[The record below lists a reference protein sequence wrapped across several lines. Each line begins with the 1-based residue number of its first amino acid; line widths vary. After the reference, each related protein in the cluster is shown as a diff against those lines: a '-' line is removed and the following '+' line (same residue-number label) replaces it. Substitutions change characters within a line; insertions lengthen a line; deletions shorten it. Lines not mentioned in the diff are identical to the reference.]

1 MNSRQLLAAAAVA
14 LLSASAAQAADL
26 YGTASLGLSKWH
38 VDDEPGISIDK
49 TDTGVKLG
57 LGAQLT
63 PNFAVEGGYVSLG
76 KAKLTGAGGGSG
88 SVKGTGL
95 FVDLVGSLPV
105 GSDVSLFAKLGVFHG
120 KAKGSAGGVSE
131 SDSGTD
137 AKFGFGASY
146 ALSKTTQVRAEWE
159 RYRFNL
165 SGDKGDVDLVSVG
178 LNFAF

>member
-1 MNSRQLLAAAAVA
+1 MNHRQLLAATAIT
-14 LLSASAAQAADL
+14 LLSATAAQAAEL
-26 YGTASLGLSKWH
+26 YGTASLGRSDWK

-49 TDTGVKLG
+49 TGTGFKLG

-63 PNFAVEGGYVSLG
+63 PNLAVEGGYVSLG
-76 KAKLTGAGGGSG
+76 KARLSGAGGSG
-88 SVKGTGL
+88 SVKGQGV
-95 FVDLVGSLPV
+95 FADLVGSLPINSEV
-105 GSDVSLFAKLGVFHG
+105 ALFAKLGVFHG
-120 KAKGSAGGVSE
+120 KAKASASGISE

-146 ALSKTTQVRAEWE
+146 ALSKTTQLRAEWE

-165 SGDKGDVDLVSVG
+165 SGDKGDVDLLSVG